1 MITGPQIRAARQQL
15 RWKQQQLAKRA
26 GVRLNTI
33 ERAERAN
40 GQPEMTIAN
49 LAAIRRALEAAGVD
63 LTASS
68 ASDAGSREKAPTSDL
83 AGASGHSALS

>member
-63 LTASS
+63 LTTSGAN
-68 ASDAGSREKAPTSDL
+68 DAGPQGKPPGSDL
-83 AGASGHSALS
+83 AGASGYPALG